1 MKSKSILR
9 LAWRYLF
16 HRRFATIVSI
26 AAIAVSLVFV
36 VALGV
41 VNFAVK
47 KTAVEGSIRYPLIV
61 GPAGA
66 SGVQL
71 ILSTIFHI
79 DKPSGTIPFEV
90 YEEIKADRRVISAYP
105 VAVADS
111 FRNLRIIGV
120 NQEFLDDLN
129 VGAYA
134 GAVDLSKIENAVF
147 GYTAAQ
153 RAEVEIGDTF
163 HGQHGMVGTMDAHEH
178 AELTYRVAGVLNPTG
193 GPEDTAIYTTYK
205 SVWYIHEKH
214 MASHHHHKDAANSV
228 AAHGNDDSQAEANV
242 VHVGHEA
249 THEKHQSDSH
259 DHELAQVAE
268 HETKNPHEA
277 EHIGHKHDESA
288 HSAHEGHDSAH
299 AHTHKAHG
307 HGHHDK
313 YTLSDNKLTAVL
325 VRTSNPAY
333 TGMLEREYTL
343 RDGTLAVDTGKS
355 IRDFVGHINKGE
367 VFVELVS
374 AGMLAIA
381 LMMILVTLIMSLNE
395 RRKELALLRMLGV
408 GRWTLALTVMIEALA
423 ITLLGALVGLLAGH
437 LLAAGAQD
445 VIKQTVGVAI
455 EPWTVTR
462 MESLSLWIAL
472 GAGQALAFV
481 AMLFTYRMNVV
492 EQVARD

>member
-1 MKSKSILR
+1 MKTSSILK

-16 HRRFATIVSI
+16 HRRFATFVSI
-26 AAIAVSLVFV
+26 TAIAVSLVFV

-105 VAVADS
+105 IAVADS

-120 NQEFLDDLN
+120 NQEFLDDLG

-134 GAVDLSKIENAVF
+134 GKADLSNMEHAVF

-153 RAEVEIGDTF
+153 RADVQIGDTF

-178 AELTYRVAGVLNPTG
+178 AELTYKVAGILNPTG

-214 MASHHHHKDAANSV
+214 MASHHHHHAKEEHSDHTEVHTHADTAQHV
-228 AAHGNDDSQAEANV
+228 HGEHEAHHADTETHDHGETHAQAEAV
-242 VHVGHEA
+242 E
-249 THEKHQSDSH
+249 H
-259 DHELAQVAE
+259 DHEE
-268 HETKNPHEA
+268 HEAHHNEITGDIPHEA
-277 EHIGHKHDESA
+277 QTETHD
-288 HSAHEGHDSAH
+288 AH
-299 AHTHKAHG
+299 AKKTHG
-307 HGHHDK
+307 HAHHDK
-313 YTLSDNKLTAVL
+313 YMLSDNKLTAVL

-343 RDGTLAVDTGKS
+343 KDGTLAVDTGKS

-408 GRWTLALTVMIEALA
+408 GRLTLALTVMVEALA
-423 ITLLGALVGLLAGH
+423 ITLLGALAGLLAGH

-445 VIKQTVGVAI
+445 LVKQAVGVAI

-472 GAGQALAFV
+472 GAGQALALA
-481 AMLFTYRMNVV
+481 AMLVTYRMNVV